1 MLALSLLEPLTTCPP
16 PAVSSPFS
24 GYCFREAVSTPVCSE
39 SEIAWTV
46 MRRLLDVRHCA
57 CCCRWVSK
65 KEGPLS
71 PPFQMREVSL
81 RDLSRVARGDTAAW
95 LMEGWPDSTHR
106 AHLALLSTRPDA
118 GGVRSCLR
126 PRASVLQQVEMTGV
140 GRKH

>member
-1 MLALSLLEPLTTCPP
+1 M
-16 PAVSSPFS
+16 
-24 GYCFREAVSTPVCSE
+24 G
-39 SEIAWTV
+39 
-46 MRRLLDVRHCA
+46 RLLGVRHCA

-65 KEGPLS
+65 KEGRP

-81 RDLSRVARGDTAAW
+81 RDLSQVTRGDTAAW
-95 LMEGWPDSTHR
+95 LMEGWPDSTRR

-126 PRASVLQQVEMTGV
+126 PPASVLQQVEMTGV